1 VFRYFLFIFLT
12 VCFAYS
18 QDSSQLSDSIFK
30 YKHTNPSLALEYGIE
45 YSNQILNKKPDSELQ
60 QVLGA
65 IGEILSVMGLNATA
79 LDYLKR
85 SIKLYEALP
94 EKERKFPEI
103 DQPPGVL
110 LIIGNIY
117 FSNGDYD
124 KADDFFTQTISLYEK
139 TSDQEAKFFGINT
152 AMSNRALIKQ
162 VKKDYNGAEKIFRD
176 VYQRRKEFGK
186 AEDILYSMNN
196 IVVISL
202 LKNEIVSAENTLSL
216 AENFYIKEIKSANN
230 NPLLKRNMGYVVSSF
245 GAIMQYKKQFK
256 KAIFYLNESK
266 TYLKDFPMDIV
277 AIGSRLAECHLG
289 LNNLEEAENIAIKN
303 LEFKNLNEKE
313 KQYNYKVLEKIYKAK
328 NLNSKLLQ
336 VKDSL
341 ILMTTGLPSL
351 KTIKSLN
358 NLETEIQLATSAR
371 ELNESKIKYNTY
383 LYILIICSVILFFSL
398 MTIRINYNLQKEKG
412 TRLQLEKNM
421 ISVELDQKNR
431 ELMSKSNFII
441 QRNEYLKKI
450 RTKLELS
457 EESPLQDL
465 KSASHELN
473 SVINSEKSY
482 KEFDKL
488 FANIYPD
495 FYTKLNKI
503 ATLSTTD
510 LRLASYIKM
519 NHTNSEISIIS
530 GVSTRT
536 IESQRYRISKKL
548 NLEKDQ
554 SLNSFINN
562 I

>member
-1 VFRYFLFIFLT
+1 
-12 VCFAYS
+12 
-18 QDSSQLSDSIFK
+18 
-30 YKHTNPSLALEYGIE
+30 
-45 YSNQILNKKPDSELQ
+45 
-60 QVLGA
+60 
-65 IGEILSVMGLNATA
+65 
-79 LDYLKR
+79 
-85 SIKLYEALP
+85 
-94 EKERKFPEI
+94 
-103 DQPPGVL
+103 
-110 LIIGNIY
+110 
-117 FSNGDYD
+117 
-124 KADDFFTQTISLYEK
+124 
-139 TSDQEAKFFGINT
+139 
-152 AMSNRALIKQ
+152 
-162 VKKDYNGAEKIFRD
+162 
-176 VYQRRKEFGK
+176 
-186 AEDILYSMNN
+186 MNN
-196 IVVISL
+196 ILVISL
-202 LKNEIVSAENTLSL
+202 LKNEIASAENTLRS
-216 AENFYIKEIKSANN
+216 AENFYKKEIKSAKN
-230 NPLLKRNMGYVVSSF
+230 NPILKRNMGYVVSSF

-266 TYLKDFPMDIV
+266 TYLKDFPIDLA
-277 AIGSRLAECHLG
+277 AIGSRLAESHLA

-336 VKDSL
+336 VKDSM
-341 ILMTTGLPSL
+341 ILMTSGSSLL
-351 KTIKSLN
+351 KTMKSLN
-358 NLETEIQLATSAR
+358 NLETEIQLASSAR

-495 FYTKLNKI
+495 F
-503 ATLSTTD
+503 
-510 LRLASYIKM
+510 
-519 NHTNSEISIIS
+519 
-530 GVSTRT
+530 
-536 IESQRYRISKKL
+536 
-548 NLEKDQ
+548 
-554 SLNSFINN
+554 
-562 I
+562 

>member
-1 VFRYFLFIFLT
+1 
-12 VCFAYS
+12 
-18 QDSSQLSDSIFK
+18 
-30 YKHTNPSLALEYGIE
+30 
-45 YSNQILNKKPDSELQ
+45 
-60 QVLGA
+60 
-65 IGEILSVMGLNATA
+65 
-79 LDYLKR
+79 
-85 SIKLYEALP
+85 
-94 EKERKFPEI
+94 
-103 DQPPGVL
+103 
-110 LIIGNIY
+110 
-117 FSNGDYD
+117 
-124 KADDFFTQTISLYEK
+124 
-139 TSDQEAKFFGINT
+139 
-152 AMSNRALIKQ
+152 
-162 VKKDYNGAEKIFRD
+162 
-176 VYQRRKEFGK
+176 
-186 AEDILYSMNN
+186 
-196 IVVISL
+196 
-202 LKNEIVSAENTLSL
+202 
-216 AENFYIKEIKSANN
+216 
-230 NPLLKRNMGYVVSSF
+230 
-245 GAIMQYKKQFK
+245 
-256 KAIFYLNESK
+256 
-266 TYLKDFPMDIV
+266 
-277 AIGSRLAECHLG
+277 
-289 LNNLEEAENIAIKN
+289 
-303 LEFKNLNEKE
+303 
-313 KQYNYKVLEKIYKAK
+313 
-328 NLNSKLLQ
+328 
-336 VKDSL
+336 
-341 ILMTTGLPSL
+341 MTTGLPSL

-465 KSASHELN
+465 KSSSHELN

-482 KEFDKL
+482 KESDKL
-488 FANIYPD
+488 FANIYPT

-503 ATLSTTD
+503 AKLSLTD

-519 NHTNSEISIIS
+519 NHSNSEISIIS